1 MSTKQTPTL
10 AEAKLPG
17 GLWGGLRRRA
27 AAASPRLGLWERLN
41 SPSAIPLAPRRSGI
55 YTDLAGRVDFALYR
69 PQAVPGIAEEQI
81 VEGDQAFTVLRSPN
95 GSYLRL
101 SAAECELWRLMDGNQ
116 TVAQLATL
124 GFLRFRQLLPVAG
137 LVQNLKEQGFLN
149 ESSLRLYR
157 GLRERAAMGGPAQGW
172 GQWLVR
178 ALRSRTFAIEG
189 IDNFVSA
196 LYRFGGWICFTRPFL
211 ILHALVSLAGLLTF
225 LLALGR
231 ADNDKTFA
239 VLDATNVPLSLLALW
254 GAMLISFLLHEL
266 AHALA
271 VKYYGRTVHRGGVM
285 IYYGMPAAFVD
296 TSDIW
301 LAGRTARIVVSLAGP
316 LADLLLGGVAALLA
330 TQLGG
335 FWGAALF
342 KFAFACYIST
352 LFNFNP
358 LLELD
363 GYFILMDWLRL
374 PNLRQ
379 RALAFVSG
387 PFWVKLRGRVALGR
401 EERIFALFGALTAVY
416 TAVAVILTVLFWRD
430 QLTSVLGDLWAGG
443 LVERS
448 LAVLIFAAV
457 VLPLFL
463 GLIFALLGMVR
474 AGAQWVARR
483 QLAHSP
489 ALVAASLVALALV
502 LAAQPLRYGV
512 TPENALLGPGLWLV
526 ALVVQVALRADYRGA
541 HIAPALN
548 SFLIVTSLSLISTV
562 GRLLVP
568 SVALLWAIFELGSF
582 LLLMYAGFVALI
594 DVDLRQSP
602 THELSLS
609 ALMLMAAFVVGGL
622 ALNLIERGQPTL
634 PFALALVEA
643 VPIYL
648 SVVALALLLPH
659 LIELLDSRLV
669 WAWAMLWVGIIVQT
683 AAYLLELLPALRGGP
698 LALAL
703 TILAAGLWAGAWCV
717 HYVTLK
723 QISHH
728 DLSWPI
734 EEAFSET
741 VRLERAF
748 QRTYAGCYRLL
759 RGMYGQRRA
768 KAFDDRM
775 DVVAAT
781 ANWDVTLDRE
791 EARIGASLAALPLDG
806 QGARYA
812 EVLRYSV
819 NAIEELAGASFAQ
832 RTIRAAYDALP
843 WPEREAADRRC
854 FPNTPWADELSRA
867 FGSER
872 EARLRLLRQVDLFAT
887 CDDNELGGLA
897 GALQPI
903 SAAPGNELLAA
914 HMVPSGVWIV
924 EAGEVAAVANGA
936 LIAELH
942 RGACFGEVDSALDAG
957 AEQHSY
963 RATVASSLLFL
974 PGADFQRLLG
984 AASQHT
990 AEGVELLRSVR
1001 ALERIPLFRDVSRQA
1016 LRNLAMAGQ
1025 RLHFAPRTIVVREG
1039 QASGLLYVIAS
1050 GHAAVLVRAEPKG
1063 SPNGA
1068 GEASLAP
1075 SRPKVVA
1082 RLGPEE
1088 FFGEVELLRGTP
1100 PMATVV
1106 ALDELDVLALP
1117 HDRVAGLI
1125 TGSISIARSLEQIS
1139 TGRLL
1144 ELRRS

>member
-1 MSTKQTPTL
+1 MSTKSGSTP
-10 AEAKLPG
+10 AEAQLPG

-27 AAASPRLGLWERLN
+27 AAASPRRGLWESLN
-41 SPSAIPLAPRRSGI
+41 SPAGSHPASRKGGI
-55 YTDLAGRVDFALYR
+55 YSDLAGRVDFAQYR

-81 VEGDQAFTVLRSPN
+81 VEGGQSFTVLRSPS

-101 SAAECELWRLMDGNQ
+101 SAAECALWHLMDGSQ
-116 TVAQLATL
+116 SVAQLATT

-149 ESSLRLYR
+149 ESSLRLYQ
-157 GLRERAAMGGPAQGW
+157 GLRERAEVSGAAQGW

-189 IDNFVSA
+189 IDGFVGA
-196 LYRFGGWICFTRPFL
+196 LYRFGGWVCFTRPFL
-211 ILHALVSLAGLLTF
+211 ALHVLVSLAGLLTF

-231 ADNDKTFA
+231 ADSNQTFA
-239 VLDATNVPLSLLALW
+239 VLDATNVPMSLLALW
-254 GAMLISFLLHEL
+254 GAMLISFVLHEL

-301 LAGRTARIVVSLAGP
+301 LAGRSARIVVSLAGP

-330 TQLGG
+330 TQIEG

-387 PFWVKLRGRVALGR
+387 PLWVKLRGRVALSR
-401 EERIFALFGALTAVY
+401 EERIFALFGALTAAY
-416 TAVAVILTVLFWRD
+416 TAVAIILTVLFWRD

-443 LVERS
+443 LLERS

-457 VLPLFL
+457 VVPLFL
-463 GLIFALLGMVR
+463 GLIFALIGMVR
-474 AGAQWVARR
+474 AGAQWAARR
-483 QLAHSP
+483 QLARSP
-489 ALVAASLVALALV
+489 ALVAASLTAFALV

-512 TPENALLGPGLWLV
+512 SPDNALLGPGLWLV
-526 ALVVQVALRADYRGA
+526 ALLVQVALRADYRGA
-541 HIAPALN
+541 HIAPALD
-548 SFLIVTSLSLISTV
+548 SFLIVTSLSLASTV

-568 SVALLWAIFELGSF
+568 GLPLLWAIFELGSF

-594 DVDLRQSP
+594 DVDLRQTP

-609 ALMLMAAFVVGGL
+609 ALMLMAAFGFGGL
-622 ALNLIERGQPTL
+622 AIDLIQRGQPNL
-634 PFALALVEA
+634 PFAVALIEA
-643 VPIYL
+643 APIYL
-648 SVVALALLLPH
+648 SAVALALLLPH

-669 WAWAMLWVGIIVQT
+669 WAWSMLWLGIVVQT
-683 AAYLLELLPALRGGP
+683 AAYLLELLPAWRGGP
-698 LALAL
+698 QALAL

-723 QISHH
+723 RVSHH

-734 EEAFSET
+734 EAAMSER

-748 QRTYAGCYRLL
+748 RRTYAGCYKLL
-759 RGMYGQRRA
+759 RDMYGRRRA

-791 EARIGASLAALPLDG
+791 EARIGASLASLPLDG

-819 NAIEELAGASFAQ
+819 DAIEELAGSSFAQ

-854 FPNTPWADELSRA
+854 FPNTPWAGELSRA

-872 EARLRLLRQVDLFAT
+872 EARLRLLRQVELFAT
-887 CDDNELGGLA
+887 CDDSELGELA
-897 GALQPI
+897 GALQPV
-903 SAAPGNELLAA
+903 SAAPGHELLAA
-914 HMVPSGVWIV
+914 DMAPPGVWIV
-924 EAGEVAAVANGA
+924 EAGEVAAVADGA

-942 RGACFGEVDSALDAG
+942 RGACFGEVDSALGAG
-957 AEQHSY
+957 AERRSY

-974 PGADFQRLLG
+974 PGAEFQRLLG

-1016 LRNLAMAGQ
+1016 LRNLALAG
-1025 RLHFAPRTIVVREG
+1025 RRIHFTPRTIVVREG
-1039 QASGLLYVIAS
+1039 KASGLLYVIAS
-1050 GHAAVLVRAEPKG
+1050 GHAAVLVRTAAKDG
-1063 SPNGA
+1063 SNGA
-1068 GEASLAP
+1068 GETTP
-1075 SRPKVVA
+1075 IKPKVVA

-1117 HDRVAGLI
+1117 HDRVTGLI
-1125 TGSISIARSLEQIS
+1125 TGSASIARSLEQIS

-1144 ELRRS
+1144 ELRSS